1 MCSSDLD
8 ISISSDF
15 IVGFPGETAEDFA
28 ATVKLIE
35 DIGFDAS
42 FSFVYSP
49 RPGTPAAGLKD
60 DTPQEVKLSR
70 LRELQ
75 TLLDAQALA
84 ISLKMVGTTQR
95 VLVESVSKKDSREL
109 AGRTDNN
116 RIINFAGPTRLIG
129 GFVDVVVTGVLSHT
143 LRGEVALVHA

>member
-1 MCSSDLD
+1 MLFRSQ
-8 ISISSDF
+8 
-15 IVGFPGETAEDFA
+15 A
-28 ATVKLIE
+28 
-35 DIGFDAS
+35 
-42 FSFVYSP
+42 
-49 RPGTPAAGLKD
+49 
-60 DTPQEVKLSR
+60 
-70 LRELQ
+70 
-75 TLLDAQALA
+75 LLDAQALA